1 MRFSG
6 GVEMRWRL
14 AGITIFRAG
23 ILIVAVLVIFSASG
37 CTMAILHNYLG
48 SGNVESD
55 SDPVDPNSGLTQ
67 CVCDT
72 EIVTLAWDPPPGEV
86 AGYRVYYR
94 VHEVGDWTLIGEVP
108 VNDNPELELL
118 HADFGN
124 GDFDFGVVAIDAEN
138 QESAMHTSLD
148 DTALPATGWY
158 LSWAL

>member
-1 MRFSG
+1 
-6 GVEMRWRL
+6 MRWRST
-14 AGITIFRAG
+14 GSTMFRAVP
-23 ILIVAVLVIFSASG
+23 LMSVVLALAIFSASG

-48 SGNVESD
+48 DGTVESD
-55 SDPVDPNSGLTQ
+55 PDPVVPDSGLTR

-72 EIVTLAWDPPPGEV
+72 GAVTLAWDPPPGEI

-124 GDFDFGVVAIDAEN
+124 GDFDFGVIAVDAEN

-148 DTALPATGWY
+148 DTAQPATGWY